1 MKLHHFL
8 LLIIFLSGNAHAA
21 SLPSPVL
28 KALKQ
33 AHIPLSSVGIEVREL
48 NARKPLIC
56 VNANQTM
63 NPASTMKLLTT
74 YAGLEILGSTHSWK
88 TEAYLDGKLEQGV
101 LQGDLVLKGYGD
113 PKLSLEKFW
122 LWLRELRDRG
132 LRDIRGN
139 LVLDRSAFETQTH
152 DSSAF
157 DNEPTRPY
165 NMGPD
170 ALLLNFNAVR
180 LRFIPDGEKINVIS
194 EPELAGITR
203 DNRIA
208 AATGTENCSNWD
220 EHISTQLNGGVM
232 LLQGTFPIKCGECED
247 YICPLPHPQYMA
259 AVFRTLWQEMGGTLD
274 GELREGMLPENAT
287 LFATHHSAPLSE
299 LIRDINKFSN
309 NVMAR
314 QLFMSLSASPK
325 QSVLPENNTQPKN
338 NTQTGNDTQAAG
350 DAPCAEPLPCPLT
363 AEPTPVSTPPPASI
377 ARSEQVMR
385 DWLTKKGLNFPELV
399 LENGAG
405 LSRRERISPH
415 HLALLLQSAKLGPLS
430 AEFEASLPIVGV
442 DGTFKKRLTDKSSTG
457 YGHLK
462 TGSLEGVNTV
472 AGYVQSGSGK
482 QWIVVFLINHPNAYG
497 GQQAQDA
504 LIEWVQGRR

>member
-1 MKLHHFL
+1 MKLCHSL
-8 LLIIFLSGNAHAA
+8 LLAIFLSGNTYAV
-21 SLPSPVL
+21 SLPPSVL

-33 AHIPLSSVGIEVREL
+33 AHIPMSSVGIEVREV
-48 NARKPLIC
+48 NARRPLISI
-56 VNANQTM
+56 NAKQAM

-74 YAGLEILGSTHSWK
+74 YAGLGVLGPTHTWK
-88 TEAYLDGKLEQGV
+88 TEAYLNGNLEQGV
-101 LQGDLVLKGYGD
+101 LQGDLILKGYGN
-113 PKLSLEKFW
+113 PKLSLEQFW

-139 LVLDRSAFETQTH
+139 LVLDRSVFEIEAH

-208 AATGTENCSNWD
+208 AATGTENCGNWD
-220 EHISTQLNGGVM
+220 EHISTQLNEDVM
-232 LLQGTFPIKCGECED
+232 LLQGTFPMQCGECEN

-274 GELREGMLPENAT
+274 GELREGVLPENAA

-325 QSVLPENNTQPKN
+325 LSVQSE
-338 NTQTGNDTQAAG
+338 NDTQAEG
-350 DAPCAEPLPCPLT
+350 DALCIEPLPCPLP
-363 AEPTPVSTPPPASI
+363 AESTPVSVPFPASI
-377 ARSEQVMR
+377 ARSEQVIR

-415 HLALLLQSAKLGPLS
+415 HLAVLLQSAKRGPL
-430 AEFEASLPIVGV
+430 AAASGEVGLGGGLLA
-442 DGTFKKRLTDKSSTG
+442 DSSTR
-457 YGHLK
+457 
-462 TGSLEGVNTV
+462 T
-472 AGYVQSGSGK
+472 A
-482 QWIVVFLINHPNAYG
+482 
-497 GQQAQDA
+497 
-504 LIEWVQGRR
+504 

>member
-1 MKLHHFL
+1 MKLYCSL
-8 LLIIFLSGNAHAA
+8 LLIIFLSGNAQAA
-21 SLPSPVL
+21 SLPPSVL

-33 AHIPLSSVGIEVREL
+33 AHIPISSVGIEVREV
-48 NARKPLIC
+48 NARKPLISI
-56 VNANQTM
+56 NAKQAM

-74 YAGLEILGSTHSWK
+74 YAGLEMLGPTHTWK
-88 TEAYLDGKLEQGV
+88 TEAYLNGKLELGV
-101 LQGDLVLKGYGD
+101 LQGDLILKGYGN
-113 PKLSLEKFW
+113 PKLSLEQFW

-139 LVLDRSAFETQTH
+139 LVLDRSVFEIQPH

-194 EPELAGITR
+194 EPALAGITR

-208 AATGTENCSNWD
+208 AATNSVNCERWD
-220 EHISTQLNGGVM
+220 EHITTQLNEGAM
-232 LLQGTFPIKCGECED
+232 LLQGTFPVQCGECED
-247 YICPLPHPQYMA
+247 YICPLPHPQYMY
-259 AVFRTLWQEMGGTLD
+259 AVFRTLWQEMGGTLE
-274 GELREGMLPENAT
+274 GELREGVLPENAT
-287 LFATHHSAPLSE
+287 LFATHQSAPLSE

-314 QLFMSLSASPK
+314 QLFLSLSASSSPNHSPK
-325 QSVLPENNTQPKN
+325 EFVQLERA
-338 NTQTGNDTQAAG
+338 TQAN
-350 DAPCAEPLPCPLT
+350 DDTPCVEPLPCQLV
-363 AEPTPVSTPPPASI
+363 AESTPASAPLPANI
-377 ARSEQVMR
+377 ARSEQAMR
-385 DWLTKKGLNFPELV
+385 NWLAKKGFNFPELV

-405 LSRRERISPH
+405 LSRRERISPR
-415 HLALLLQSAKLGPLS
+415 HLALLLQSAKRGPLA
-430 AEFEASLPIVGV
+430 AEFEASLPILGV
-442 DGTFKKRLTDKSSTG
+442 DGTLKKRLTDKSSTG

-462 TGSLEGVNTV
+462 TGSLEGVNAV
-472 AGYVQSGSGK
+472 AGYVQSRSGK
-482 QWIVVFLINHPNAYG
+482 QWIVVFLINHPKAYG